1 MNDKDKK
8 AIDKI
13 LWWLHIKSLI
23 DAIRNIYYEYKNSFN
38 IIDFLSY
45 RFNYIYKNI
54 YNLKYHQKSFEI
66 GWIDKFYNDME
77 NMDIQNLYYKLI

>member
-13 LWWLHIKSLI
+13 VWWLHIKSLRYV
-23 DAIRNIYYEYKNSFN
+23 IRNIYYEYKNSFN
-38 IIDFLSY
+38 IIDFLSD

-54 YNLKYHQKSFEI
+54 YNLKHKKSKRFLWRLQKLNIEEI
-66 GWIDKFYNDME
+66 NP
-77 NMDIQNLYYKLI
+77 